1 MHKLFLSILVLI
13 IFFNTARS
21 QNPLPDFSV
30 EDVGKNKTRISWNN
44 QYGEACIQL
53 TVQASLDS
61 VRGFKTIFSTES
73 PQLPLNGF
81 VYTLPFPGK
90 FYYRIAYILN
100 GNAFYFTHAR
110 TPVAAGV
117 IQGPEQLL
125 ENNDSSRV
133 ITIRKY
139 DSVVAQIPYMKYKM
153 FKDSVT
159 LKTKD
164 TLFIISENEIQIKPY
179 NASNFYKA
187 SLYVVNNPD
196 GFIEIKL
203 PDAATKNYKIVFF
216 DTDGKKLFTI
226 NKINDTDLII
236 DKANFQHAG
245 WFNFELYEDGNLKER
260 NKILLQ
266 KDF

>member
-1 MHKLFLSILVLI
+1 MRKIFLSVFVLI
-13 IFFNTARS
+13 IFFNTAKA

-30 EDVGKNKTRISWNN
+30 EDLGKNKTRISWNN
-44 QYGEACIQL
+44 QYGEACVQL

-61 VRGFKTIFSTES
+61 ARGFKTIFSTES

-81 VYTLPFPGK
+81 VYDLPFPAK
-90 FYYRIAYILN
+90 FYYRISYILN
-100 GNAFYFTHAR
+100 GNAFYFTPSK
-110 TPVAAGV
+110 TPVPAGV

-125 ENNDSSRV
+125 STNDSSRI

-139 DSVVAQIPYMKYKM
+139 DSVVAQIPYTKYKM
-153 FKDSVT
+153 FKDSLTV
-159 LKTKD
+159 KTKD
-164 TLFIISENEIQIKPY
+164 TLFIISEGEIVIKPY
-179 NASNFYKA
+179 NPSNFYKA

-203 PDAATKNYKIVFF
+203 PDAAIKNYKIVFF

-226 NKINDTDLII
+226 NKITDTDLVI

>member
-1 MHKLFLSILVLI
+1 MRKIFLPAFVSI
-13 IFFNTARS
+13 IFFNSAKS
-21 QNPLPDFSV
+21 QNLLPDFSV
-30 EDVGKNKTRISWNN
+30 EDIGKNRTRVSWNN
-44 QYGEACIQL
+44 QYGEECIQL

-73 PQLPLNGF
+73 PQLPQNGF
-81 VYTLPFPGK
+81 VYDLPFPGK
-90 FYYRIAYILN
+90 FYYRIAYILA
-100 GNAFYFTHAR
+100 GNAFYFTHAK
-110 TPVAAGV
+110 TPVPAGV

-125 ENNDSSRV
+125 QTTDSSRI

-139 DSVVAQIPYMKYKM
+139 DSVVAQIPYRKYKM
-153 FKDSVT
+153 FKDSLT

-164 TLFIISENEIQIKPY
+164 TLFIVSENEIQVKPY
-179 NASNFYKA
+179 NPSNYYKA
-187 SLYVVNNPD
+187 SLYVVNNPE

-203 PDAATKNYKIVFF
+203 PDAGIKNYKIIFF
-216 DTDGKKLFTI
+216 DTDGKKLFSI
-226 NKINDTDLII
+226 NKITETDLVI

-245 WFNFELYEDGNLKER
+245 WFNFELFEDGNLKER